1 MEELDKFGQYLIDI
15 KKDIENGM
23 ESLEKGKKSRELK
36 RKEFLALEVKQLLG
50 VMAKNDAKIVGDLKG
65 EAFDMLQSINKICD
79 EASSMKSN
87 VNVDVLKEKIQ
98 SLEVGEFLRS
108 LNVTVSCNTDLL
120 TSTVNKLSDAVF
132 LNSPVLNPQHLFL
145 QLPEKQML
153 LWNNNCRYV
162 TINIFTASDAIKFT
176 PLVMRNLHVEV
187 ESCLKSSDQGKV
199 MLEETTVLSKMKNMK
214 GGLSEDEDY
223 VTIKVK
229 RPRDGLVR
237 ISVKALGSNIVNS
250 PIIYEFNNCHD
261 SKDIS
266 KVNDSL
272 GLFYTTGLDDSDLA
286 SLDMTR
292 RRQILLSVGKNNLL
306 SNPLFPAS
314 PAISRKVSKEPN
326 ISSVPELPTL
336 ELEPSNSPAVV
347 TLPLFNPVSEEHVED
362 NEEGSEDD
370 PHLMLNASKAPSPQS
385 ARCWQKEDSV
395 WDNTDTETA
404 EREPCWS
411 NTSMLPDSHQVG
423 IQDVNQT
430 VWGEEVPYMDDNVDF
445 LTCSIEVENVFKSQK
460 VAESSS
466 RGATYCLESPCSVAY
481 LPTRQFFLVTEPAHH
496 RIGLYEGSGF
506 QFVGW
511 LGYPSREGARRQYT
525 YPTSVLTLSN
535 GCLALLEKDRL
546 HIFDGEVRH
555 LQSIRGVFHGLA
567 EGSGGE
573 IYTLS
578 KNKTGEMCLKK
589 VSKDNS
595 DSRSRFKICGQIKL
609 SVIQTFNDWK
619 PLSKTRFLTYSNGKV
634 MITDLGLHKLYM
646 IDLVT
651 GEQTASGYMGT
662 KVGQFQRP
670 TGVVADE
677 WGNLVVGD
685 SENNRLVV
693 FNKVR
698 QLVKIVPIHQGLF
711 FFPNDLLRVE
721 NSLLVVYMAT
731 KDSNQGAV
739 VRYKFVPRLA

>member
-1 MEELDKFGQYLIDI
+1 MEELDKFNQYLTDI

-87 VNVDVLKEKIQ
+87 VNVDILKEKFQ

-120 TSTVNKLSDAVF
+120 TSTVDKISDAVF

-187 ESCLKSSDQGKV
+187 ESCLKSSDQGKG

-223 VTIKVK
+223 VTIEVK

-237 ISVKALGSNIVNS
+237 ISVKAMGSNIVNS
-250 PIIYEFNNCHD
+250 PIIYEFNNCHE

-272 GLFYTTGLDDSDLA
+272 GLFDTTGLDDSDLA

-314 PAISRKVSKEPN
+314 PAISRKISKEPN

-347 TLPLFNPVSEEHVED
+347 TLPLVNPVSEEHEED

-404 EREPCWS
+404 EHEPCWS

-423 IQDVNQT
+423 IQDINQT
-430 VWGEEVPYMDDNVDF
+430 VWGEEVPCMDENVDF

-481 LPTRQFFLVTEPAHH
+481 LPTKQSFLVTEPAHH
-496 RIGLYEGSGF
+496 RIGLYEGVSF

-511 LGYPSREGARRQYT
+511 LGYPSKEGARRQYN
-525 YPTSVLTLSN
+525 YPTSVLKLDS
-535 GCLALLEKDRL
+535 GCVALIEKDRL

-567 EGSGGE
+567 EGSDGE
-573 IYTLS
+573 IFTLS
-578 KNKTGEMCLKK
+578 KNRNGEMCLKK
-589 VSKDNS
+589 LSKEKS
-595 DSRSRFKICGQIKL
+595 DSKAKFKICGQIKL
-609 SVIQTFNDWK
+609 RVIQTFEDWQL
-619 PLSKTRFLTYSNGKV
+619 LSKTRFLAYNDGKV
-634 MITDLGLHKLYM
+634 IITDLGLHKLYF

-651 GEQTASGYMGT
+651 GEQTASGYMGS
-662 KVGQFQRP
+662 KVGQFKRP

-693 FNKVR
+693 FNKVG
-698 QLVKIVPIHQGLF
+698 QLVKVVPNHQGQFYL
-711 FFPNDLLRVE
+711 PNDLMRVE
-721 NSLLVVYMAT
+721 NSLLAVFMASN
-731 KDSNQGAV
+731 DSHQGAV
-739 VRYKFVPRLA
+739 VRYKLVPRLA

>member
-1 MEELDKFGQYLIDI
+1 MEELASFSKYLTDI

-23 ESLEKGKKSRELK
+23 ETLEKGKKSREMK
-36 RKEFLALEVKQLLG
+36 RKEVLALEVRELLTS
-50 VMAKNDAKIVGDLKG
+50 MTKNDAKIVRDLKG

-79 EASSMKSN
+79 EVNSTKSN
-87 VNVDVLKEKIQ
+87 VNVESLNERVL
-98 SLEVGEFLRS
+98 SLGVGEFLKS
-108 LNVTVSCNTDLL
+108 LNVTVSCNTNLL
-120 TSTVNKLSDAVF
+120 SSTIDKLSDTVF

-145 QLPEKQML
+145 QLPEKQG
-153 LWNNNCRYV
+153 NYNCKYV
-162 TINIFTASDAIKFT
+162 TINIFAASDAIKFT
-176 PLVMRNLHVEV
+176 PLVMRNIHIEV
-187 ESCLKSSDQGKV
+187 EGCTKSPDQGKV
-199 MLEETTVLSKMKNMK
+199 MLLEETTVLSKIKSTK
-214 GGLSEDEDY
+214 GSLSQDEDY
-223 VTIKVK
+223 VTIQVK

-250 PIIYEFNNCHD
+250 PIIYEFNDCHD

-266 KVNDSL
+266 QVNDIL
-272 GLFYTTGLDDSDLA
+272 GLFDTTGLDDSDLV

-292 RRQILLSVGKNNLL
+292 RRQMLLSLGKNNLL

-336 ELEPSNSPAVV
+336 ELVEPSNSLAVA
-347 TLPLFNPVSEEHVED
+347 TLPLVNPSREEYD
-362 NEEGSEDD
+362 DKEEASEDD

-395 WDNTDTETA
+395 WDNTDTETV
-404 EREPCWS
+404 EHEPCWS

-423 IQDVNQT
+423 IQDINQT
-430 VWGEEVPYMDDNVDF
+430 VWGEEVPCMDENVDF

-496 RIGLYEGSGF
+496 RIGLYEGSSF

-525 YPTSVLTLSN
+525 YPTSVLTLSS
-535 GCLALLEKDRL
+535 GCVALLEKDRL

-595 DSRSRFKICGQIKL
+595 CSKSRFKICGQIKL
-609 SVIQTFNDWK
+609 SVILTFNDWK

-677 WGNLVVGD
+677 WGNLMVGD

-693 FNKVR
+693 FNKVG
-698 QLVKIVPIHQGLF
+698 QLVKIVPNHQGFF
-711 FFPNDLLRVE
+711 FFPNDLLKVE
-721 NSLLVVYMAT
+721 NSLLAVYMAT

-739 VRYKFVPRLA
+739 VRYKLVPRLT